1 MKLSEELLS
10 QYLFLHFYYALGWE
24 PHLTSPLSFG
34 VIDILFSQYKAKNVE
49 YTPQKE
55 KHQPCILA
63 KRDEYLVKIEDPQSI
78 N

>member
-10 QYLFLHFYYALGWE
+10 QYLFLYFYYALGWE

-34 VIDILFSQYKAKNVE
+34 VIDILFSQYKAKN
-49 YTPQKE
+49 
-55 KHQPCILA
+55 HQPCILA